1 MYKLIELA
9 GKQDAEALS
18 LVLKAMADGM
28 IDWGYN
34 KGSCCVSA
42 NKSGHIL
49 IGISEEEKDWEN
61 GTSKEVV
68 RGDH

>member
-1 MYKLIELA
+1 MYKLIELV
-9 GKQDAEALS
+9 GEQDAEALS
-18 LVLKAMADGM
+18 MVLKAMADGM
-28 IDWGYN
+28 IDWGYS
-34 KGSCCVSA
+34 KGSCCVLA

-49 IGISEEEKDWEN
+49 IGISEEEKDWKN